1 MTQINFKQLRQDSK
15 TVVTGE
21 LVATIIEAEAT
32 VAASSQAPMIKVKFK
47 IVNGP
52 HEGVKIPHN
61 FVISP
66 TSRFALT
73 RFFNSMDALGL
84 DERFIDT
91 CTNTAEIARALV
103 GRTALLTV
111 GERMFQG
118 TAMEDITGITAP
130 PPGFANRAP
139 VTTVDGSATM
149 NMGGMAAG
157 NTAKPT
163 ALPTALPATTETT
176 TSKET
181 TDDEP
186 KSTAGEPKLP
196 F

>member
-73 RFFNSMDALGL
+73 RFFNSMEALGL
-84 DERFIDT
+84 DERFIDS
-91 CTNTAEIARALV
+91 CTDTAEIARALV

-118 TAMEDITGITAP
+118 TAMEDITGIDTP

-139 VTTVDGSATM
+139 VTVAGSASM

-163 ALPTALPATTETT
+163 ALPTALPATTEAT
-176 TSKET
+176 TSNET